1 MESVEHILIAT
12 DGSELSLKAAALGG
26 TLARA
31 LDAAVSIVM
40 VIDESAVV
48 SEAWGGTT
56 AEDARRNIESRKSRE
71 EIERTVGA
79 LGDLPSEPDKAVLMG
94 HVGDQ
99 ICKFADEN
107 SVDLIVMGSHGRT
120 GIKRA
125 LLGSVSYSV
134 VNQATCAVTIVR

>member
-12 DGSELSLKAAALGG
+12 DGSEPSLRAAAFGG

-31 LDAAVSIVM
+31 LGASVSIVM
-40 VIDESAVV
+40 VIDEGRVV
-48 SEAWGGTT
+48 SDAWAGVST
-56 AEDARRNIESRKSRE
+56 EDARRNIEDRALNE
-71 EIERTVGA
+71 EVKRTAGA
-79 LGDLPSEPDKAVLMG
+79 AGELPSEPRHAVLMG

-99 ICKFADEN
+99 ICKFAKEN
-107 SVDLIVMGSHGRT
+107 DVDLIVMGSHGRT

-134 VNQATCAVTIVR
+134 VNQASCAVTIVR

>member
-1 MESVEHILIAT
+1 MESVEHILGAT

-31 LDAAVSIVM
+31 LEASVSVVM
-40 VIDESAVV
+40 VIDESSVV
-48 SEAWGGTT
+48 AEAWAGTT
-56 AEDARRNIESRKSRE
+56 AEDARRSIESKTSSE
-71 EIERTVGA
+71 EVERTVGA
-79 LGDLPSEPDKAVLMG
+79 LGDLPSRPDTAVLMG

-99 ICKFADEN
+99 ICDFAKEN
-107 SVDLIVMGSHGRT
+107 GVDLIVMGSHGRT

-134 VNQATCAVTIVR
+134 VNQATCAVTIVH